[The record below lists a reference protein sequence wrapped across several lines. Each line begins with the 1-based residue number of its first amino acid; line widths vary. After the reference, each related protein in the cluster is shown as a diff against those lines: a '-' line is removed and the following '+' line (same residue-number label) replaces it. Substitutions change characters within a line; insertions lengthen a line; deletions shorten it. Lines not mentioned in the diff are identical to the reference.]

1 MMLEVESQDSNLTL
15 MNRDSPDDR
24 AFYARFMSE
33 GSYDSGGPYRELF
46 DNVCRELMSPV
57 LPILIPS
64 PN

>member
-1 MMLEVESQDSNLTL
+1 MMLEIKKKHSFETFKRNYI
-15 MNRDSPDDR
+15 DDR
-24 AFYARFMSE
+24 AFHVKFLSE

-46 DNVCRELMSPV
+46 DTVCRELMSSV